1 MVKNDNALK
10 ILSLLIAIFL
20 WLYVIGEVNPTVTQ
34 TIENIPV
41 SLLNEN
47 TLEQRDLA
55 IDGDVENLT
64 VDIVVEGTRG
74 DLNRLDRD
82 EIKATA
88 DIFGYEK
95 GLNHVPVQ
103 VDVPENLKLT
113 KIKTPKLEILLE
125 DLVSVYKEIRVNF
138 TGKMKSGTEAGD
150 VSVSP
155 AEIEVKGAQNAVN
168 SVESVQVEVNAS
180 EVTDEHRTFTAEP
193 SAISKEGNP
202 VYGVSLSA
210 ENIEIETVL
219 YHTKTVT
226 LTVDVKGRVP
236 ERYELEDISVPDEI
250 TIKGTKKALTQ
261 ISSVEAES
269 VDLSKVT
276 ASTSLAVKPKLPEGV
291 EVSEESQNDKVEIKI
306 RGLSTGRLKLST
318 ADCVFNHLDE
328 NLKAHVNTA
337 QLLVAFIG
345 QKQLVEH
352 ADQKDF
358 VLSVDLRGL
367 GEGKHL
373 VSPKVTPVTKNM
385 KFRKITVK
393 PRKVEVTITK
403 ES

>member
-1 MVKNDNALK
+1 MVKNDNVLK

-64 VDIVVEGTRG
+64 VDIVVEGSRG
-74 DLNRLDRD
+74 DLNRLDRE

-125 DLVSVYKEIRVNF
+125 DLVSVYKEIRVSF
-138 TGKMKSGTEAGD
+138 AGKLKSGTEAGD

-155 AEIEVKGAQNAVN
+155 AEIEVKGAKNAVN
-168 SVESVQVEVNAS
+168 EVDSVQVEIDAS
-180 EVTDEHRTFTAEP
+180 ELTDERRTFTAEP
-193 SAISKEGNP
+193 AALSQDGNP

-210 ENIEIETVL
+210 ENIEVETVL
-219 YHTKTVT
+219 YHTKTVP
-226 LTVDVKGRVP
+226 LEVEVKGAVP
-236 ERYELEDISVPDEI
+236 EKYELEDISLPNEI
-250 TIKGTKKALTQ
+250 TIKGSQKALQ
-261 ISSVEAES
+261 KIDSVEAEP

-276 ASTSLAVKPKLPEGV
+276 ASTSLAVKPKLPKGV
-291 EVSEESQNDKVEIKI
+291 EVAEESQGDKIEIKM
-306 RGLSTGRLKLST
+306 RGLYTGRLKLST

-337 QLLVAFIG
+337 QLSIAFIG
-345 QKQLVEH
+345 PERLVKN

-358 VLSVDLRGL
+358 VFSVDLKGL
-367 GEGKHL
+367 KEGKHL
-373 VSPKVTPVTKNM
+373 VTPKVAPVTKNK
-385 KFRKITVK
+385 KFRKIAVNPK
-393 PRKVEVTITK
+393 KVEVTIA
-403 ES
+403 EDS